1 MPTLREEPSDTEVIS
16 HKLLVRAGMIRKVAG
31 GIYTY
36 LPLAFRVLQ
45 KITKIVREEMD
56 KAGDGSGPA
65 HYAASRIMDQTGRWQ
80 LYGDEMFRLKDRHQ
94 RDFCLGPTHERL

>member
-1 MPTLREEPSDTEVIS
+1 
-16 HKLLVRAGMIRKVAG
+16 MIRKVAG

-45 KITKIVREEMD
+45 KITQIVREEMD
-56 KAGDGSGPA
+56 KAGGQEVGLPIVQP
-65 HYAASRIMDQTGRWQ
+65 RELWDQSGRWQ

-94 RDFCLGPTHERL
+94 RD